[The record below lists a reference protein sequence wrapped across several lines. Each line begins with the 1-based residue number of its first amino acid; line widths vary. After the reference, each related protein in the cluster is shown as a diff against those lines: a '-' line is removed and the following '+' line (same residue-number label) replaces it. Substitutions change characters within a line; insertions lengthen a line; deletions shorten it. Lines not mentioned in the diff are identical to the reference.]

1 MVVNVLDDKI
11 INELMK
17 LSKIAVKKDE
27 VPVGAVIVF
36 NNKIIA
42 KGYNKRNKS
51 NLTIDHA
58 EIIAITKASK
68 KLKDWRLSECDLYV
82 SLEPCEMCKSII
94 KEARLKNVYYLVSQ
108 NSDKV
113 QHNKTEFIKLDN
125 KKSNIYNKIYSEY
138 KKQLSDF
145 FLDKR

>member
-1 MVVNVLDDKI
+1 MDDKI

-17 LSKIAVKKDE
+17 LSKIAAKKDE
-27 VPVGAVIVF
+27 VPVGAVIVY

-68 KLKDWRLSECDLYV
+68 KLKAWRLSQCDLYV
-82 SLEPCEMCKSII
+82 SLEPCEMCKSVI
-94 KEARLKNVYYLVSQ
+94 KEARIKNVYYLVSQ
-108 NSDKV
+108 NSDKT
-113 QHNKTEFIKLDN
+113 QHNRTKFIKLDN
-125 KKSNIYNKIYSEY
+125 KKTNIYSKIYSEY

-145 FLDKR
+145 FIDKR